1 MNFVVS
7 FINII
12 LILFCFSNNKNVIF
26 NNNENHNLFMT
37 YASLNDNSVKQLFN
51 SLESGS
57 FDDLYINDYYE
68 GVYFSNLHEN
78 ISNNSHGTCSYVTIG
93 MLLSYY
99 DSYWDDSFIPEEFDI
114 ESESYFKTYSSGDFS
129 IQSFYAESP
138 GILFEPSNEV
148 ESLSSADYLDYVKSK
163 SNKYFQSKLISL
175 SISYFGASKFD
186 NNLNQFGM
194 TFTDITGFLG
204 YYLYNYCNFN
214 TSEVIIDSCNDLDSV
229 RSYAINKIKKGIPVL
244 LRSESSSLGGH
255 AFITYDY
262 DEKTDEIYVHT
273 GWRDENANKTLSHV
287 ALSSTCFTNIIDAI
301 SLDVKMSSSISFNY
315 RSNSGIKGS
324 ARNYIIP
331 QDIEIVS
338 GNYRDELP
346 TYVWKSL
353 YKEKWIEEYNPYF
366 NFSILNEYSKN
377 IFQIEEVTT
386 KKIKIS
392 NDQWDTL
399 LTNDENDYYAY
410 VQLDSNVYGYFD
422 DYFAKKMF
430 SKPIE
435 YDKLPQI
442 KPNEYGFD
450 DAYSSDETTKN
461 NFVSHEINDDF
472 KFETRR
478 FRTGYIHNEYIV
490 MSPIR
495 NGFNEAFI
503 EYRFNYAVN
512 RLDVELSYWR
522 EISHEW
528 LSSSTG
534 EAFVQYY
541 WDDQWVNKL
550 DLLSPS
556 TSLPIYRDSHKF
568 YKIKFDNPVYRIRFY
583 ARSFKSYINENNRG
597 RICIGN
603 MAIYPSEYNFPLSGG
618 ELDYEPSKWNDTIIG
633 QFLWKNEY
641 LKEKTNCY
649 SYAVNAQI
657 NPKSYSLEFM
667 QPGQATGKKL
677 NENDILD
684 KNKILSLIKE
694 DANKLGF
701 VFNSIESNEK
711 CQEDCYKVAFVIDN
725 QYKKGDIYK
734 YDYHWYRQNSDGTWS
749 HKPGGTNV
757 TKLDCD
763 NKIIMNPLEA
773 NRNVG
778 KGLNYNLFVGFF
790 TIKPLNI
797 YY

>member
-1 MNFVVS
+1 MKFVVS

-12 LILFCFSNNKNVIF
+12 LMLFCFSNNKNVIL
-26 NNNENHNLFMT
+26 NNNEIHNSFMT

-51 SLESGS
+51 SLESGL

-78 ISNNSHGTCSYVTIG
+78 ISNNSHGTCSYVAIG
-93 MLLSYY
+93 MFLSYY

-114 ESESYFKTYSSGDFS
+114 ESESYFKTCSSGDFS

-148 ESLSSADYLDYVKSK
+148 ESLSS
-163 SNKYFQSKLISL
+163 
-175 SISYFGASKFD
+175 
-186 NNLNQFGM
+186 
-194 TFTDITGFLG
+194 
-204 YYLYNYCNFN
+204 
-214 TSEVIIDSCNDLDSV
+214 
-229 RSYAINKIKKGIPVL
+229 
-244 LRSESSSLGGH
+244 
-255 AFITYDY
+255 
-262 DEKTDEIYVHT
+262 
-273 GWRDENANKTLSHV
+273 
-287 ALSSTCFTNIIDAI
+287 
-301 SLDVKMSSSISFNY
+301 
-315 RSNSGIKGS
+315 
-324 ARNYIIP
+324 
-331 QDIEIVS
+331 
-338 GNYRDELP
+338 
-346 TYVWKSL
+346 
-353 YKEKWIEEYNPYF
+353 
-366 NFSILNEYSKN
+366 
-377 IFQIEEVTT
+377 
-386 KKIKIS
+386 
-392 NDQWDTL
+392 
-399 LTNDENDYYAY
+399 
-410 VQLDSNVYGYFD
+410 
-422 DYFAKKMF
+422 
-430 SKPIE
+430 
-435 YDKLPQI
+435 
-442 KPNEYGFD
+442 
-450 DAYSSDETTKN
+450 
-461 NFVSHEINDDF
+461 
-472 KFETRR
+472 
-478 FRTGYIHNEYIV
+478 
-490 MSPIR
+490 
-495 NGFNEAFI
+495 
-503 EYRFNYAVN
+503 
-512 RLDVELSYWR
+512 
-522 EISHEW
+522 
-528 LSSSTG
+528 
-534 EAFVQYY
+534 
-541 WDDQWVNKL
+541 
-550 DLLSPS
+550 S

-618 ELDYEPSKWNDTIIG
+618 ELDYEPSMWNDTIIG

-657 NPKSYSLEFM
+657 NPSSNSLEFM

-701 VFNSIESNEK
+701 IFSSIESNER
-711 CQEDCYKVAFVIDN
+711 CQEKCYKVAFVIDN
-725 QYKKGDIYK
+725 QYKKGDVYK

-778 KGLNYNLFVGFF
+778 QGLNYNLFVGFF